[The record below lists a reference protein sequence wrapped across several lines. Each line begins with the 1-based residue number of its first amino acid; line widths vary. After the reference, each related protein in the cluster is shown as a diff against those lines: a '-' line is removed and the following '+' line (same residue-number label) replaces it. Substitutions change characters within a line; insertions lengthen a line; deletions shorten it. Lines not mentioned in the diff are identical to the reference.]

1 MKKLLVIILVFS
13 CVSSFSQ
20 NKIELL
26 NKGNEYYQNEEYE
39 NAEYYY
45 KQALEKDNTYFKGN
59 LNTGHSLFKQAV
71 SLIQNQDTTATV
83 KLDEAEQ
90 FYNNSV
96 NLSKNKNEK
105 AESYYNTGNVQLLS
119 GKIEESI
126 ESYKKSLRLVPD
138 NIQTKHNLALAQS
151 IKNKQ
156 DQKQEPQEQEQE
168 QEQEEKKEEEKQK
181 QEPQEQEE
189 KKEEEKQKQEQQSEN
204 KEELSKE
211 EIEQILNAL
220 EREEKEVQE
229 DIQKKKVVGNGKL
242 LKDW

>member
-1 MKKLLVIILVFS
+1 MKKVLVIILVFS

-26 NKGNEYYQNEEYE
+26 NKGNEYYQKEEYE

-71 SLIQNQDTTATV
+71 YLIQNQDTTATV
-83 KLDEAEQ
+83 KLEESEQ

-105 AESYYNTGNVQLLS
+105 AESHYNAGNSQLLS

-126 ESYKKSLRLVPD
+126 ESYKNSLRLVPE
-138 NIQTKHNLALAQS
+138 NIQAKHNLALAQS

-156 DQKQEPQEQEQE
+156 DQKQEQ
-168 QEQEEKKEEEKQK
+168 
-181 QEPQEQEE
+181 
-189 KKEEEKQKQEQQSEN
+189 QEQQKPTKTTKTTRGRQTETGTTVRQQRRS
-204 KEELSKE
+204 
-211 EIEQILNAL
+211 
-220 EREEKEVQE
+220 
-229 DIQKKKVVGNGKL
+229 
-242 LKDW
+242 

>member
-26 NKGNEYYQNEEYE
+26 NKGNEYYQNAEYE

-83 KLDEAEQ
+83 KLDEAGQ

-126 ESYKKSLRLVPD
+126 ESYKNSLRLVPD

-156 DQKQEPQEQEQE
+156 DQKQEPQE
-168 QEQEEKKEEEKQK
+168 
-181 QEPQEQEE
+181 QEQEE

>member
-1 MKKLLVIILVFS
+1 MKKVLVIILVFS

-26 NKGNEYYQNEEYE
+26 NKGNEYYQKEEYE

-71 SLIQNQDTTATV
+71 YLIQNQDTTATV
-83 KLDEAEQ
+83 KLEESEQ

-105 AESYYNTGNVQLLS
+105 AESHYNAGNSQLLS

-126 ESYKKSLRLVPD
+126 ESYKNSLRLVPE
-138 NIQTKHNLALAQS
+138 NIQAKHNLALAQS

-156 DQKQEPQEQEQE
+156 DQKQEQQEQQE
-168 QEQEEKKEEEKQK
+168 QQKQQEED
-181 QEPQEQEE
+181 
-189 KKEEEKQKQEQQSEN
+189 KQKQEQQSDN
-204 KEELSKE
+204 KEDLSKE

>member
-1 MKKLLVIILVFS
+1 MKRLLVIILVFS
-13 CVSSFSQ
+13 CFSSFSQ

-71 SLIQNQDTTATV
+71 SLMQNQDTTATI

-119 GKIEESI
+119 GEIGESI
-126 ESYKKSLRLVPD
+126 ESYKNSLRLVPD

-156 DQKQEPQEQEQE
+156 DQKQEPQE
-168 QEQEEKKEEEKQK
+168 K
-181 QEPQEQEE
+181 EE

>member
-1 MKKLLVIILVFS
+1 MKTLLVITLVFS
-13 CVSSFSQ
+13 CFSLFSQ

-83 KLDEAEQ
+83 KLEEAKQ

-126 ESYKKSLRLVPD
+126 ESYKNSLRLVPD

-156 DQKQEPQEQEQE
+156 DQKQEPQEQE
-168 QEQEEKKEEEKQK
+168 EKKEEEKK
-181 QEPQEQEE
+181 
-189 KKEEEKQKQEQQSEN
+189 KQEQQSEN

-229 DIQKKKVVGNGKL
+229 DIQKKKVVGDGKL

>member
-126 ESYKKSLRLVPD
+126 ESYKNSLRLVPD

-156 DQKQEPQEQEQE
+156 DQKQDPQEQE
-168 QEQEEKKEEEKQK
+168 QEQEEKKEEE
-181 QEPQEQEE
+181 
-189 KKEEEKQKQEQQSEN
+189 KQEQQSEN

-229 DIQKKKVVGNGKL
+229 DIQKKKVVGDRKL